1 MGGVIPRDHDL
12 DGAVSSPITRLRSR
26 FALVLGIALVASA
39 CTSGAPTAPGAPATG
54 ADPSTGDAAWRS
66 AELTDVRTGE
76 TFTVD
81 DLGGRLVAIEP
92 MAIWCS
98 NCRIQQREAV
108 SALAAVGSADLVY
121 VGLDVDPNE
130 PAEALAAYS
139 EEQGFDWMF
148 AVASKDV
155 ARSLAAEFGDQVLS
169 PPSTPLILVGPDGAV
184 IELHFGIRPA
194 ADLEALFRQHL
205 P

>member
-1 MGGVIPRDHDL
+1 
-12 DGAVSSPITRLRSR
+12 
-26 FALVLGIALVASA
+26 VLGVALVASA
-39 CTSGAPTAPGAPATG
+39 CTSGAPAAPGAPVTG
-54 ADPSTGDAAWRS
+54 DAPPAGDAAWRN
-66 AELTDVRTGE
+66 ADLTDVRTGE
-76 TFTVD
+76 TFTID
-81 DLGGRLVAIEP
+81 DLDGRLVAIEP

-108 SALAAVGSADLVY
+108 AALAALGSADLVY

-139 EEQGFDWMF
+139 EEQGFDWTF
-148 AVASKDV
+148 VVATKDV

-194 ADLEALFRQHL
+194 AELEALFRQHL